1 METYP
6 KQFRRIQYI
15 SNVVVTKVLQP
26 GTIESSVH
34 TSLGIVWA
42 AKKKVEAIGGADYYE
57 G

>member
-1 METYP
+1 VETYP